1 MSDHG
6 TITNPTSTTPTDP
19 EVFLADRQKFW
30 GGVMNAAL
38 AMVIFLTLLLI
49 GMAVF
54 LL

>member
-6 TITNPTSTTPTDP
+6 TTTHPTTTAPIDP
-19 EVFLADRQKFW
+19 ELFLEDRQKFW

-38 AMVIFLTLLLI
+38 AMIIFVVLLLI

>member
-6 TITNPTSTTPTDP
+6 TTTLPTTTLPTDP
-19 EVFLADRQKFW
+19 ERFFAERQKMW

-38 AMVIFLTLLLI
+38 GMVIFVTLLLI

>member
-6 TITNPTSTTPTDP
+6 TITNPTTTAPTDP
-19 EVFLADRQKFW
+19 EMLLADRQTFW

-38 AMVIFLTLLLI
+38 AMVIFVALLLI

>member
-6 TITNPTSTTPTDP
+6 TITNPMTTAPIDP
-19 EVFLADRQKFW
+19 DAFLADRQKFW

-38 AMVIFLTLLLI
+38 AMVIFLAVLLI

>member
-6 TITNPTSTTPTDP
+6 SIIHPTTTAPTDP
-19 EVFLADRQKFW
+19 ELLLEDRQKFW
-30 GGVMNAAL
+30 GGFMNAAL
-38 AMVIFLTLLLI
+38 ATIIFVTVLLI